1 MMGVKNILKD
11 FFSFSKKELR
21 GVIMMLILIVVL
33 YTIPLLYHPENLILT
48 TDAKLEKKINDLFM
62 DDSSSSNQFNDKN
75 KNVVVEM
82 FPFDPNIIDSVGWK
96 RLGISDRTIH
106 TILNYR
112 NKGGWFKD
120 TGDIRKI
127 WSVKK
132 EDADRLIPFITI
144 KEREKKAYLK
154 PEWLKKKDVIATI
167 ASIDIN
173 TTESDILNTVPGLK
187 YPLPYKIISYREK
200 LGGFLNIDQ
209 LKEVQGMDDTIYL
222 AVKKYFI
229 ITSMLLKKVNI
240 NTATDDDLSQ
250 HPYINRSIAKAIF
263 IYRQQHG
270 NYKQI
275 EDIKKIIFIKENIFK
290 KIAPYLTTT
299 D

>member
-1 MMGVKNILKD
+1 MGIKNILKD
-11 FFSFSKKELR
+11 YFSFSKKEFR
-21 GVIMMLILIVVL
+21 GIIIMLILIVIL
-33 YTIPLLYHPENLILT
+33 YTIPLLYHPKNLAFK
-48 TDAKLEKKINDLFM
+48 TDPKLEKQINDLFR
-62 DDSSSSNQFNDKN
+62 DDSATDNNSNNIK
-75 KNVVVEM
+75 KNVAVEM
-82 FPFDPNIIDSVGWK
+82 FPFDPNIIDSMGWK
-96 RLGISDRTIH
+96 RLGIAERTIH

-127 WSVKK
+127 WSIKK
-132 EDADRLIPFITI
+132 EDADRLIPFMTI
-144 KEREKKAYLK
+144 KEREKKGNPK
-154 PEWLKKKDVIATI
+154 TEWLKKKDVIPTL

-173 TTESDILNTVPGLK
+173 TAEAEYMNNIPGLK

-200 LGGFLNIDQ
+200 LGGFLNIEQ

-222 AVKKYFI
+222 NVRKYFI
-229 ITSMLLKKVNI
+229 MTALPLKKVNI

-250 HPYINRSIAKAIF
+250 HPYISRSVAKAIF

-270 NYKQI
+270 NYKQV
-275 EDIKKIIFIKENIFK
+275 EDIKKIIFIKENVFK
-290 KIAPYLTTT
+290 KIAPYLSVN